1 MCSWTAWRIAVPEP
15 KSTVSN
21 VAGALSLWLSLDAL
35 DWILTIQGM
44 AEASAQV
51 LPVWTIFSTSL
62 FIFII
67 IDLYFVLFRV
77 WLKLLLRCCLYGE

>member
-1 MCSWTAWRIAVPEP
+1 VPEP

-44 AEASAQV
+44 AEATAQV
-51 LPVWTIFSTSL
+51 LLVWTL
-62 FIFII
+62 FITHFFIFLI
-67 IDLYFVLFRV
+67 FIYLLLFRV
-77 WLKLLLRCCLYGE
+77 D

>member
-1 MCSWTAWRIAVPEP
+1 MPEP

-44 AEASAQV
+44 AEATAQV
-51 LPVWTIFSTSL
+51 LLVWTL
-62 FIFII
+62 FITHFFIFLI
-67 IDLYFVLFRV
+67 FIYLLLFRV
-77 WLKLLLRCCLYGE
+77 D